1 MLAFRC
7 SCVLYAET
15 LMLSVAWREY
25 MVQNGNRNEPCVG
38 PAPASQ
44 PCEHKGCKTLYI
56 LCTDFLLFFF
66 LLLFYFPR
74 LKSASGRCHSLRSVN
89 CLLPIKMQIH
99 TSMQCM
105 MDLGKL
111 WSFLT
116 ILYWFHFNL
125 NCLSKLSLFL
135 EVLFPNSEFLCFTLY
150 SYNEIFTPVKY
161 NLIYWTFTMSWVPY

>member
-66 LLLFYFPR
+66 CFCFIFQDWNLPLEDATVWDQLIFFFLLKCKFTLPCN
-74 LKSASGRCHSLRSVN
+74 AWWIWVN
-89 CLLPIKMQIH
+89 
-99 TSMQCM
+99 
-105 MDLGKL
+105 